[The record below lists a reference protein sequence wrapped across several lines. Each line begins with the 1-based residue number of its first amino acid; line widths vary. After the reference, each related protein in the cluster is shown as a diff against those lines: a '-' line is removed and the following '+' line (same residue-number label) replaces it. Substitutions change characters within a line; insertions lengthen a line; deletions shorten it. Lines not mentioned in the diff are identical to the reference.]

1 MCLNEG
7 TVRKLDRLSRTAVIE
22 TSDGK
27 EVTVRFPEDLIIEVA
42 EEETMG
48 TQGGSFEDLHEGYLV
63 EFEHAELEDGSS
75 VCSSLTCIS

>member
-1 MCLNEG
+1 MK
-7 TVRKLDRLSRTAVIE
+7 KLDRLSRTAVIE

-27 EVTVRFPEDLIIEVA
+27 EVTLRFPEDLTIEVA

-48 TQGGSFEDLHEGYLV
+48 TQGGSFEDLQEGYLV
-63 EFEHAELEDGSS
+63 EFEHAGLDDGSG

>member
-1 MCLNEG
+1 MIEG
-7 TVRKLDRLSRTAVIE
+7 TVRKLDRVSRMAVIE

-27 EVTVRFPEDLIIEVA
+27 EVTLRFPEDLTIEVA

-48 TQGGSFEDLHEGYLV
+48 MQGGSFEDLQEGYLV
-63 EFEHAELEDGSS
+63 EFEHAGLEDGSG

>member
-7 TVRKLDRLSRTAVIE
+7 TVRQLDRGKRMAVIE

-27 EVTVRFPEDLIIEVA
+27 EVTLRFPEDLTIEVA

-63 EFEHAELEDGSS
+63 EFEHAELEDGST
-75 VCSSLTCIS
+75 VCRSLTCIS